1 MARSAKRQ
9 ASESVDG
16 RTAFMMAVRE
26 LLSEHN
32 GSRFSLA
39 EVAARAGRNIALVSY
54 YFGGK
59 EQMLIA
65 VLKDDEDAFMVPLRA
80 LVASDLPADHKL
92 ERHLSAWV
100 DMLAKRP
107 YLNVLIHE
115 LLRRSGP
122 EIGEDIANRFVRPT
136 IELQAQIL
144 AQGER
149 EGLFR
154 KLDPFVFYLN
164 VMGGIDML
172 FSARSTIEFGFGRR
186 MNDAATRA
194 SFVKDTLSLVLHGAL
209 AAPAGPGKP
218 HCDEQLQT

>member
-1 MARSAKRQ
+1 MVRSAKLDNPQ
-9 ASESVDG
+9 GGVDG
-16 RTAFMMAVRE
+16 RTALMVAVRE
-26 LLSEHN
+26 LLSEHG

-39 EVAARAGRNIALVSY
+39 EVALRAKRNIALVSY

-65 VLKDDEDAFMVPLRA
+65 ILQEDEDAFLGPLRE
-80 LVASDLPADHKL
+80 LVASDLPADQKL
-92 ERHLSAWV
+92 EQHLNGWV
-100 DMLAKRP
+100 DMIANRP

-122 EIGEDIANRFVRPT
+122 EVGEDIANRFVRPT

-186 MNDAATRA
+186 MDDAATRA
-194 SFVKDTLSLVLHGAL
+194 SFVKDTLSLILHGAL
-209 AAPAGPGKP
+209 ANPVGLSA
-218 HCDEQLQT
+218 